1 MRHDLC
7 LSTKKRGIVYKSS
20 LIVISDSL
28 PLRHSI
34 RGAVDQVDDLEVVG
48 ERAGY
53 RALEQSARDR
63 IDLVLLDSADI
74 PAAEL
79 RTVVEYLRATPDS
92 PKVALLATGAAA
104 DMDLALRSGAQGV
117 LTRDMGPIDLV
128 RALQLVASGCWAVS
142 AAMARLVPGG
152 PMSVIGPSSPRE
164 RIASLTE
171 RERQVLFLVA
181 EGLSNGEVGQRLF
194 LSPETVKEHV
204 SRILGKMRVANRIQA
219 AVVAAKCELVHL

>member
-1 MRHDLC
+1 M
-7 LSTKKRGIVYKSS
+7 I
-20 LIVISDSL
+20 IISDSL
-28 PLRHSI
+28 PLRQNI
-34 RGAVDQVDDLEVVG
+34 RRAVDQVDDLEVVE

-53 RALEQSARDR
+53 RALEQSAHDR
-63 IDLVLLDSADI
+63 IDLVLIDTADI

-79 RTVVEYLRATPDS
+79 RTVVDYLRAVPHS
-92 PKVALLATGAAA
+92 PKVALLATGVAA
-104 DMDLALRSGAQGV
+104 DMALALRSGAHGV
-117 LTRDMGPIDLV
+117 LTRDMVPIDLV

-142 AAMARLVPGG
+142 AAMTRHVPGG
-152 PMSVIGPSSPRE
+152 PMSAIGASSQE

-181 EGLSNGEVGQRLF
+181 EGLSNGEVGRRLF

-219 AVVAAKCELVHL
+219 AVVAARCELVHL

>member
-1 MRHDLC
+1 MH
-7 LSTKKRGIVYKSS
+7 KKS
-20 LIVISDSL
+20 LITISDAI
-28 PLRHSI
+28 PLRRSI
-34 RGAVDQVDDLEVVG
+34 RRAVDQVDDLEVVG

-53 RALEQSARDR
+53 QALEQSARDR
-63 IDLVLLDSADI
+63 IDLVLIDTADI

-79 RTVVEYLRATPDS
+79 RTVVEHLRALPSS

-104 DMDLALRSGAQGV
+104 DMALALRSGAHGV
-117 LTRDMGPIDLV
+117 LTRDMEPIDLV

-142 AAMARLVPGG
+142 AATARLVPGG

-181 EGLSNGEVGQRLF
+181 EGLSNGEVSQRLF

-204 SRILGKMRVANRIQA
+204 SRILGKLRVANRIQA
-219 AVVAAKCELVHL
+219 AVIAARCELVHV